1 MTITKRTDKGSALT
15 FAEMDENIRDL
26 REDTDLTRVLTNGN
40 DTTLDIVTTG
50 SVYAANGNIDQLLAN
65 NISTFT
71 LSVDDELTVKKLTI
85 TDPEGEGLNQVY
97 HKVFARELMGAGGTG
112 TSVDVTIPSEA
123 SVGDLSILSVWTD
136 DTASPNHQNPT
147 GWTYIGDTSA
157 NGTPVQGK
165 MWYKIIESGDAGST
179 VTVNWTGDD
188 IYSYLINVFEG
199 DAPITSVDNVRNF
212 TSARDSVAISIS
224 LSESNVNT
232 NRDAVT
238 IAYVNLSGRNAQ
250 TPVMTWP
257 EATSNMHIGHGFLS
271 EAGGDAPDFGF
282 IGYPKKI
289 KPMSKT
295 GSQTIS
301 TDDPGQQALMGV
313 FIEVS

>member
-199 DAPITSVDNVRNF
+199 ELL
-212 TSARDSVAISIS
+212 S
-224 LSESNVNT
+224 LVSTMLEILHQQETRWLLV
-232 NRDAVT
+232 
-238 IAYVNLSGRNAQ
+238 YLYQNL
-250 TPVMTWP
+250 ML
-257 EATSNMHIGHGFLS
+257 IL
-271 EAGGDAPDFGF
+271 
-282 IGYPKKI
+282 
-289 KPMSKT
+289 
-295 GSQTIS
+295 
-301 TDDPGQQALMGV
+301 
-313 FIEVS
+313 IEMLLP